1 MVRAKE
7 VGEGS
12 MPAPHYPGALVKMVR
27 GAWERAACRP
37 TLPRSA
43 LKMVWGHLGPSFA
56 GSTPTPASSP
66 QQSACTALA
75 SLFLTH
81 GRQVGAQPAL
91 PHCLPLER
99 LPSHSQTH
107 NLPPG

>member
-1 MVRAKE
+1 MGRAKE

-43 LKMVWGHLGPSFA
+43 LKMVRGHLGPSFA
-56 GSTPTPASSP
+56 GSTPTPGCPSRGATGAGNRLCM
-66 QQSACTALA
+66 ACV
-75 SLFLTH
+75 SLCWRSYRGESGIWVDFPS
-81 GRQVGAQPAL
+81 VGWLKFQPA
-91 PHCLPLER
+91 R
-99 LPSHSQTH
+99 
-107 NLPPG
+107 